1 MLERSSG
8 EQKFPNAQP
17 EPPLVQPEAITSCPA
32 AGRMGAETNPTS
44 PQSHGVVESSHG
56 VVESS
61 HGVVE
66 RHGVVESTQNSRSI
80 REHKLKYFILCS
92 EQGIED
98 KSTKD
103 EGF

>member
-1 MLERSSG
+1 MPNHSVRE
-8 EQKFPNAQP
+8 EFFPNAQP
-17 EPPLVQPEAITSCPA
+17 ESPLVQPEAITSCPA

-56 VVESS
+56 VVES
-61 HGVVE
+61 
-66 RHGVVESTQNSRSI
+66 TQNSRSI
-80 REHKLKYFILCS
+80 RGHKLKYFILCS